1 MSPTLEAK
9 GENPC
14 SESCDSVPSSNRGPG
29 ARRGA
34 GREAAVSSG
43 HTRAQTGKDNSQ
55 QETGH
60 LRTHQGMAYPTQ
72 LDGARTRGGA
82 SLEHPGAPHPCSTPT
97 PPFLLGAR
105 PAPRGAAGAEKE
117 AADGAQTGPR
127 PCRAEPNTH

>member
-14 SESCDSVPSSNRGPG
+14 SESCDRVLSSNRGPG
-29 ARRGA
+29 AGRGA

-72 LDGARTRGGA
+72 LDWRKNAWRCQ
-82 SLEHPGAPHPCSTPT
+82 PGAPRGSPPMQYSHTPISAGSEASTKRCC
-97 PPFLLGAR
+97 GS
-105 PAPRGAAGAEKE
+105 
-117 AADGAQTGPR
+117 
-127 PCRAEPNTH
+127 